1 MWWST
6 LYMREWRKE
15 DLPSKRITREMQTVA
30 INLDTSKEEQNS
42 LLLSRYHMV
51 DLSICLH

>member
-1 MWWST
+1 
-6 LYMREWRKE
+6 MRVWRKE